1 MKENNLLKDR
11 AWIEIDLDNL
21 VNNISEIKK
30 IISPKTKIMAVVK
43 ANAYGHGALLTA
55 RKLSEIGITD
65 FAVATLEEGIYL
77 RKNNIQ
83 GNILILGF
91 TNFDDLEYVIKYDL
105 IQTIIDYDYSEK
117 IKELNLNEKLNCHI
131 KINTGMNR
139 LGEKYDH
146 LDKLYKIYENEKLN
160 ILGTYSHLC
169 VADSDIKED
178 IDFTNRQIELFN
190 QTINRIKMKG
200 YDTGKVHLQSS
211 YGIINYTGLDY
222 DYVRVGILMY
232 GVNSSKESYQ
242 LTHLKLKPVLSL
254 KARITSLKEVDKNES
269 VSYGRTYIAR
279 EKRKI
284 AAVSIGYADGIP
296 RNLSNK
302 GLKVKVKDIY
312 CNVVGRICMD
322 QLLIDISDITN
333 IKIGDEVILIGEN
346 EKISAS
352 MIAMKGGT
360 ITNELLSRL
369 SNRLPRIVSKEE

>member
-1 MKENNLLKDR
+1 MKENNSLRDR
-11 AWIEIDLDNL
+11 AWIEIDLVNL
-21 VNNISEIKK
+21 VNNINEIKK
-30 IISPKTKIMAVVK
+30 IISPKAKIMAVVK
-43 ANAYGHGALLTA
+43 ANAYGHGALLIA
-55 RKLSEIGITD
+55 KKLSEIGITD

-146 LDKLYKIYENEKLN
+146 LYKLYKIYENEKLN

-333 IKIGDEVILIGEN
+333 IKTGDEVILIGEN

>member
-91 TNFDDLEYVIKYDL
+91 TNFDDLKYVMKYDL

-117 IKELNLNEKLNCHI
+117 IKELNFN
-131 KINTGMNR
+131 
-139 LGEKYDH
+139 D
-146 LDKLYKIYENEKLN
+146 KIYENEKLN
-160 ILGTYSHLC
+160 ILGTFSHLC
-169 VADSDIKED
+169 VADSNTKEN

-190 QTINRIKMKG
+190 ETIKRIKTKG

-211 YGIINYTGLDY
+211 YGVINYTGLDY

-232 GVNSSKESYQ
+232 GINSSYESYQ
-242 LTHLKLKPVLSL
+242 LTHLNLKPVLSL
-254 KARITSLKEVDKNES
+254 KARITSVKEINKNDS
-269 VSYGRTYIAR
+269 VSYGRTYIVT
-279 EKRKI
+279 ENRKI
-284 AAVSIGYADGIP
+284 ASVSIGYADGIP
-296 RNLSNK
+296 RNLSNQNMQ
-302 GLKVKVKDIY
+302 VKINESYGTVI
-312 CNVVGRICMD
+312 GRICMD
-322 QLLIDISDITN
+322 QLLIDISNISNVKVGDIIT
-333 IKIGDEVILIGEN
+333 IIGEDKN
-346 EKISAS
+346 ITAEQVADKAD
-352 MIAMKGGT
+352 T
-360 ITNELLSRL
+360 ITNELLCRL
-369 SNRLPRIVSKEE
+369 GDRLARIIV

>member
-1 MKENNLLKDR
+1 MKENNSLRDR
-11 AWIEIDLDNL
+11 AWIEIDLVNL
-21 VNNISEIKK
+21 VNNINEIKK
-30 IISPKTKIMAVVK
+30 IISPKAKIMAVVK
-43 ANAYGHGALLTA
+43 ANAYGHGALLIA
-55 RKLSEIGITD
+55 KKLSEIGITD

>member
-1 MKENNLLKDR
+1 MKEINLLKDR

-43 ANAYGHGALLTA
+43 ANAYGHGALLIS

-91 TNFDDLEYVIKYDL
+91 TNFNDLEYVIKYDL
-105 IQTIIDYDYSEK
+105 IQTIIDYDYSER
-117 IKELNLNEKLNCHI
+117 IKELNLDGKLKCHI

-139 LGEKYDH
+139 LGEKCNH

-160 ILGTYSHLC
+160 ILGTFSHLC
-169 VADSDIKED
+169 VADSNTKED

-190 QTINRIKMKG
+190 ETIKRIKAKG

-211 YGIINYTGLDY
+211 YGVINYTGLDY

-232 GVNSSKESYQ
+232 GINSSYESYQ
-242 LTHLKLKPVLSL
+242 LIHLNLKPVLSL
-254 KARITSLKEVDKNES
+254 KARITSVKEINKNDS
-269 VSYGRTYIAR
+269 VSYGRTYIAT
-279 EKRKI
+279 ENRKI
-284 AAVSIGYADGIP
+284 ASVSIGYADGIP
-296 RNLSNK
+296 RNLSNQNMQFK
-302 GLKVKVKDIY
+302 INESYGTVI
-312 CNVVGRICMD
+312 GRICMD
-322 QLLIDISDITN
+322 QLLIDISDISN
-333 IKIGDEVILIGEN
+333 VKVGDIITIIGEDKN
-346 EKISAS
+346 ITAEQVADKAD
-352 MIAMKGGT
+352 T
-360 ITNELLSRL
+360 ITNELLCRL
-369 SNRLPRIVSKEE
+369 GDRLARIIV